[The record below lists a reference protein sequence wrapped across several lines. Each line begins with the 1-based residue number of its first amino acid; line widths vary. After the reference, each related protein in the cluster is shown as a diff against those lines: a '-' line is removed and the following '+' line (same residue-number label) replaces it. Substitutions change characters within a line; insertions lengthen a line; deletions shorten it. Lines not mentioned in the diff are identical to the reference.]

1 MDLYAYATFTAPE
14 ADGVKA
20 AMSRFVDRLQG
31 IAEGLPL
38 RVVPL
43 EIEEY
48 GPVRRRMKD
57 AHRTA
62 MEVQHAAIAAWNSEL
77 ERRFTTDERREPIHQ
92 VKIAKDR

>member
-1 MDLYAYATFTAPE
+1 
-14 ADGVKA
+14 
-20 AMSRFVDRLQG
+20 MSRFVDRLQG

-48 GPVRRRMKD
+48 GPVVDRMRD

-62 MEVQHAAIAAWNSEL
+62 MEVQHAAIDAWNSEL
-77 ERRFTTDERREPIHQ
+77 ERRFTSDERRVPIHK
-92 VKIAKDR
+92 VKIARGG